1 VAFLFILRQKIPMEP
16 LWERFF
22 ADGND
27 SYSIYTHPSWWADE
41 FPQRSL
47 FHNRSIA
54 TKEVKRFDI
63 SLVDVVR
70 RLLAFA
76 LLDTGRANLW
86 FVLVSEACIPVRSF
100 PFVYNY
106 LMNSS
111 TSFIESFSP
120 LERFKRWD
128 PEPVFEMGQLRKGEL
143 WMAMHRRHAGM
154 VVGDVKFYRKFKADC
169 RNDCTLDE
177 QYTQTLLHCLD
188 PKGIANRSVTYADW
202 SNPNHGGS
210 PLRHTAALINAT
222 LFEKIQNRT
231 ENLDGQYMDSS
242 DDFNHTMKTCVY
254 NGLPHSPCF
263 LFARKFSGDEGD
275 VHALLDLPKSVL
287 GY

>member
-1 VAFLFILRQKIPMEP
+1 MGLLMIKGQGGWLSVVAMLAGSLFLLKFLLDSHPGLVPADLPIGAALSSHRDSRNCHNFRNCTNDTAVDGSNSFLPCRDYVRPGSSTRALDIVEYFHVPVEDSELLHAAQDAATVALPEGKPKVAFLFILRQKIPMEP

-76 LLDTGRANLW
+76 LLDTGRAHLW

-120 LERFKRWD
+120 LER
-128 PEPVFEMGQLRKGEL
+128 
-143 WMAMHRRHAGM
+143 
-154 VVGDVKFYRKFKADC
+154 
-169 RNDCTLDE
+169 
-177 QYTQTLLHCLD
+177 
-188 PKGIANRSVTYADW
+188 
-202 SNPNHGGS
+202 
-210 PLRHTAALINAT
+210 
-222 LFEKIQNRT
+222 
-231 ENLDGQYMDSS
+231 
-242 DDFNHTMKTCVY
+242 
-254 NGLPHSPCF
+254 
-263 LFARKFSGDEGD
+263 
-275 VHALLDLPKSVL
+275 
-287 GY
+287 